1 MAIKSDNV
9 IVRII
14 IIWVFQGFSLLWGE
28 TLRLIQSRFN
38 IEGKYVLKVWSRI
51 CNNESD
57 PD

>member
-14 IIWVFQGFSLLWGE
+14 IICVFQGFSLLWGE